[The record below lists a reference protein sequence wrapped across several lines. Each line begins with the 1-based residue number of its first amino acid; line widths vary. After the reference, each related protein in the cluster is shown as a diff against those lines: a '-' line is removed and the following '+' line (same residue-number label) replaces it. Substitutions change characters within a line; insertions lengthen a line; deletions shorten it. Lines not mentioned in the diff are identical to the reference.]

1 MKLKKTILLGL
12 MTALCALAVAACAPA
27 AEPAGDLAAT
37 GDASATGNAAEVDIS
52 QLAQDD
58 PYVSDEGCLQCHGG
72 TYEAVAQLTA
82 AYGDSNP
89 HDSVHGGYLTCDNC
103 HAKGNEIPEEHYCTE
118 CHDWPREEQSVLS

>member
-1 MKLKKTILLGL
+1 MKLEKTILMGL
-12 MTALCALAVAACAPA
+12 MTALCAFAVAACAPA

-37 GDASATGNAAEVDIS
+37 GDAATGDIAGVDIS
-52 QLAQDD
+52 QLAQND
-58 PYVSDEGCLQCHGG
+58 PYVSDEGCLQCHGS
-72 TYEAVAQLTA
+72 TYEALAQLTA
-82 AYGDSNP
+82 EYGDSNP